1 MAVWQFDLL
10 LISRGN
16 VISLFGVVPP
26 LLEEIDLEKVESWK
40 VVLLDINCEELFS
53 SFVSVDESWSP
64 EIQMWGEENGNR
76 VEVVGAIDQ
85 PESIFIRIDS
95 RELNDRFLHGVVKA
109 AERLFALLLLI
120 ENMKV
125 IEPRLHLLKESV

>member
-1 MAVWQFDLL
+1 V
-10 LISRGN
+10 
-16 VISLFGVVPP
+16 
-26 LLEEIDLEKVESWK
+26 
-40 VVLLDINCEELFS
+40 
-53 SFVSVDESWSP
+53 
-64 EIQMWGEENGNR
+64 GEENGNR